1 MAKKAK
7 TQTPTDRAFE
17 QVGSMLMEL
26 IDQAE
31 GAHLDRLEQ
40 IWETLLTALAPDARV
55 ALQRGGLGIT
65 AKATRPRAKRVD

>member
-1 MAKKAK
+1 MPK
-7 TQTPTDRAFE
+7 TPKSQTPTDRAFE

-31 GAHLDRLEQ
+31 GAHLDRLER
-40 IWETLLTALAPDARV
+40 IWDTLLTALAPEARI

-65 AKATRPRAKRVD
+65 AQSARPRAKRGA

>member
-1 MAKKAK
+1 MAKQAK
-7 TQTPTDRAFE
+7 PQAPSERAFE

-31 GAHLDRLEQ
+31 GAHLDRLER
-40 IWETLLTALAPDARV
+40 IWDTLVAALAPDARI

-65 AKATRPRAKRVD
+65 AKRAPPRAKRGD